1 MEGIVVTFVVFFG
14 SSFGVSSVLLKKNAH
29 LHDMTVVGRV
39 YDKTIVD

>member
-1 MEGIVVTFVVFFG
+1 MEGIVVTFIVFFG

-39 YDKTIVD
+39 YEKTIVD

>member
-39 YDKTIVD
+39 YEKTIVD

>member
-14 SSFGVSSVLLKKNAH
+14 SSFGVSSVLLKKNSH